1 MRQIWACHVSSAN
14 IESGLGVR
22 CPPFSAHFRG
32 TIWSPRPKQR
42 RCTGTNGTE
51 STGSAKK
58 TGLENL
64 LMAATECPSWV
75 RTIPRNTTLRGSA
88 PPRGA
93 PHLGCVWDPTQ
104 CDLKLVLGAPV
115 HGTYSHAHQSTM

>member
-1 MRQIWACHVSSAN
+1 MRQIWAFHVSSAK

-58 TGLENL
+58 TGLEPLDGGNGVPFVGSNHTQEYNL
-64 LMAATECPSWV
+64 KCNVTMSHLSVLCS
-75 RTIPRNTTLRGSA
+75 TT
-88 PPRGA
+88 PPTD
-93 PHLGCVWDPTQ
+93 VD
-104 CDLKLVLGAPV
+104 D
-115 HGTYSHAHQSTM
+115 